1 MLENIA
7 IEVMMSKSICISEI
21 RRKNTHKVV
30 VVLAL
35 LRGRRFNA
43 KPLLG
48 DFLGKMRWRWKIFPH
63 LCPAA
68 PLHLDT
74 LMGKSYGNACTL
86 KSLTNEGWL

>member
-1 MLENIA
+1 MLENIV
-7 IEVMMSKSICISEI
+7 IEVMMSKSICISEK

-48 DFLGKMRWRWKIFPH
+48 DFLGKMRWR
-63 LCPAA
+63 
-68 PLHLDT
+68 
-74 LMGKSYGNACTL
+74 
-86 KSLTNEGWL
+86 